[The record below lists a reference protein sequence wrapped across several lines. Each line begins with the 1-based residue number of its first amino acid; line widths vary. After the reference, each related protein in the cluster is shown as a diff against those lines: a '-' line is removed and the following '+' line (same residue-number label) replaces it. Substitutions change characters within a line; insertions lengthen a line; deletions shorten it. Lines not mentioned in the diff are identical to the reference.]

1 MNRSYCED
9 RQMQIVNM
17 QHDEAFLSLLSSQR
31 ELLNQLNMGNMMRR
45 AEQAPVEDQPRT
57 EGGGGGSLL
66 APEARGLTNMSIA
79 ERRSSMDMLFTMSK
93 RFSMGGMGYDQSQ
106 GTYPSYTGDLYQ
118 GEADGRNFDDRDV
131 ASTKYK
137 MREKADAHQD
147 EPHTQHKKK
156 RRLSSLGFI
165 SSSFFEDHLKEARRD
180 STDFLSQPSVDD
192 MPNDP
197 HDDDSVH
204 LENDEDDDEE
214 REQDAVSLEPFGMTE
229 HSKSPAE
236 VKSVMQGFTSAMEV
250 SQKSQQDIHDW
261 DKKMGL
267 KRSHSKTMR
276 LSARSRK
283 KLRAT
288 FKKEMNALTSKK

>member
-1 MNRSYCED
+1 MNRLNFEE
-9 RQMQIVNM
+9 RPMQILNM

-31 ELLNQLNMGNMMRR
+31 ELLNQLNMGNMLRR
-45 AEQAPVEDQPRT
+45 AEQAPAEEQIRT

-66 APEARGLTNMSIA
+66 APESRGLTNMSIA

-93 RFSMGGMGYDQSQ
+93 RFSMGMGYDQSQ

-118 GEADGRNFDDRDV
+118 GEADGQNFDDRD
-131 ASTKYK
+131 AAATKYK
-137 MREKADAHQD
+137 IREEKVDAHQD
-147 EPHTQHKKK
+147 EPHSHKQK

-165 SSSFFEDHLKEARRD
+165 SSSFFEDHLREVRRN
-180 STDFLSQPSVDD
+180 STDFLSQPCVDD

-197 HDDDSVH
+197 QDDDSVH
-204 LENDEDDDEE
+204 IENNEDDEEE

-229 HSKSPAE
+229 HSKCSPTE
-236 VKSVMQGFTSAMEV
+236 FKTTMQGFASAMEV
-250 SQKSQQDIHDW
+250 SQKSQQAIHDW

-283 KLRAT
+283 KLRAS
-288 FKKEMNALTSKK
+288 FKKEINALSSKN